1 MKIGLIGC
9 GNIGKELALY
19 IDSSEFFELAFI
31 NDVNENSIDELISSL
46 KNKPMITDIDHLI
59 KNSDVIIES
68 ASQEVV
74 KKLFDYD
81 LKNKKI
87 LIMSSG
93 GLINL
98 DYKNILKNN
107 ELFIPTGAISGLDS
121 LKAVSNLIESLELI
135 TTKPSKS
142 LGLEN
147 KEKQI
152 IFEGNVE
159 EAVKQFPQNIN
170 VAATLKLATNF
181 DPKITIISDPEIKT
195 NKHEIIAKGIFGKLH
210 LITENKPSKN
220 PKTSYLA
227 ILSAIQCL
235 KNIENNF
242 RVGC

>member
-31 NDVNENSIDELISSL
+31 NDINENNINELISSL
-46 KNKPMITDIDHLI
+46 KNKPLVTTIEHLI
-59 KNSDVIIES
+59 KNSDIIIES

-74 KKLFDYD
+74 KKLFNYD
-81 LKNKKI
+81 FKNKKI

-98 DYKNILKNN
+98 DYKNFTKNN
-107 ELFIPTGAISGLDS
+107 ELFIPSGAISGLDS
-121 LKAVSNLIESLELI
+121 LKAVSNLIESLQLI
-135 TTKPSKS
+135 TTKSPKS
-142 LGLEN
+142 LGLN
-147 KEKQI
+147 NIEKKI
-152 IFEGNVE
+152 IFEGNVK
-159 EAVKQFPQNIN
+159 EAVKKFPQNIN

-181 DPKITIISDPEIKT
+181 EPKITIISDPDIKN

-210 LITENKPSKN
+210 LITENKPSNN

-242 RVGC
+242 KVGC

>member
-19 IDSSEFFELAFI
+19 IDSSDFFQLAYV
-31 NDVNENSIDELISSL
+31 NDVNKENIEELIFSI
-46 KNKPMITDIDHLI
+46 KNKPIITDIDNLI
-59 KNSDVIIES
+59 KNSDMIIEA
-68 ASQEVV
+68 ASQEIV
-74 KKLFDYD
+74 KKILKYD

-98 DYKNILKNN
+98 DYKNFIKDN
-107 ELFIPTGAISGLDS
+107 ELFIPSGAISGLDS
-121 LKAVSNLIESLELI
+121 LKAVANLIESLELI
-135 TTKPSKS
+135 TTKSPKS
-142 LGLEN
+142 LGLNNIET
-147 KEKQI
+147 EI

-159 EAVKQFPQNIN
+159 EAVKKFPQNIN

-181 DPKITIISDPEIKT
+181 DPKITIISDPEIKN
-195 NKHEIIAKGIFGKLH
+195 NKHEIIAEGIFGKLH

-242 RVGC
+242 KVGC